1 MEVLVYL
8 SLAVNTLVLSPIC
21 FSMLRDAE
29 WVNATWGPKT
39 PARGI
44 LFSIYT
50 AILLASLYF
59 LTNPDPKMVLA
70 LLCVQI
76 VYKVTTPFTV
86 GSFRHPV
93 VVSNLVISA
102 IHLVTVVSILPTLS

>member
-1 MEVLVYL
+1 MEALIYV
-8 SLAVNTLVLSPIC
+8 SLALNTLVLSPIC

-93 VVSNLVISA
+93 VVSNLAISA

>member
-1 MEVLVYL
+1 MEMLVYL
-8 SLAVNTLVLSPIC
+8 SLALNILVLFPIC

-29 WVNATWGPKT
+29 WVNSTWGPKT

-50 AILLASLYF
+50 AILLASFYF
-59 LTNPDPKMVLA
+59 LTNPDPKMVLV

-86 GSFRHPV
+86 GSFSHPV
-93 VVSNLVISA
+93 VVSNLVIST
-102 IHLVTVVSILPTLS
+102 IHLVTVVSIFSTLS